1 MPGVVERLRAKAE
14 EGASGIAEVIKLV
27 LEEGIFVDEEFD
39 SEDGTE
45 NALEEA
51 RSFIR
56 LLKASSGIS
65 RWSSKSDAI
74 VDMHFRSGVETRLR
88 LQNEPCVL
96 RNPESLCYM
105 TSVLEMLSLVR
116 PFVQRVVQV
125 NETDEA
131 LLKALALVFAVKAK
145 GLQKDTEVETI
156 FDLFK
161 QEFRSDYVSVE
172 ISKDAASYLAD
183 LIKTFRKYGYQELIE
198 GFSATTRNSLGK
210 TELLVTLP
218 VSLRRGHLSEALA
231 DFFIGQKLDDGT
243 ALTAKMLTVPPYLM
257 CHLKRFRLDTSSYSK
272 DNSRFDYDEVIDFAP
287 FVATPSAPSY
297 KYRLAGVIV
306 HEGSVTDGHY
316 FNYSKY
322 SSANG
327 EGAWYCI
334 NDTTKQYISDFSEVW
349 RRTCGGEGDGEGS
362 AYMLLYESETAAIG
376 HHEVV
381 LSEHLSTLV
390 EDANDELCVDSLL
403 GYP

>member
-14 EGASGIAEVIKLV
+14 EEASGIAEVIKLV

-56 LLKASSGIS
+56 LLKSSSGIS

-96 RNPESLCYM
+96 KNPESLCYM

-183 LIKTFRKYGYQELIE
+183 LIKTFE
-198 GFSATTRNSLGK
+198 STDTRS
-210 TELLVTLP
+210 
-218 VSLRRGHLSEALA
+218 
-231 DFFIGQKLDDGT
+231 
-243 ALTAKMLTVPPYLM
+243 
-257 CHLKRFRLDTSSYSK
+257 
-272 DNSRFDYDEVIDFAP
+272 
-287 FVATPSAPSY
+287 
-297 KYRLAGVIV
+297 
-306 HEGSVTDGHY
+306 
-316 FNYSKY
+316 
-322 SSANG
+322 
-327 EGAWYCI
+327 
-334 NDTTKQYISDFSEVW
+334 
-349 RRTCGGEGDGEGS
+349 
-362 AYMLLYESETAAIG
+362 
-376 HHEVV
+376 
-381 LSEHLSTLV
+381 
-390 EDANDELCVDSLL
+390 
-403 GYP
+403 